1 MKFSAKTEEN
11 NIAKQNNN
19 NNNKVWQI
27 LKTGK
32 LPKKSGGKKYVR

>member
-11 NIAKQNNN
+11 NIAKQ